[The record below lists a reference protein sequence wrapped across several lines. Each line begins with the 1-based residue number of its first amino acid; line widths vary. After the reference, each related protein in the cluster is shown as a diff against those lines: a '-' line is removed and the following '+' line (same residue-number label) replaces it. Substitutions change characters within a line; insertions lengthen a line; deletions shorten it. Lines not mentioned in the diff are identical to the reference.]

1 MTRDLILL
9 VAELRG
15 ITEGI
20 VYPTYSGV
28 LLRPNRLPKYLK
40 KMLGIR
46 AEHFRF
52 GPVLDQNKQPNW
64 FFFLKFWNR
73 TEPKTGSNR
82 LISVRFGLGFFPSKP
97 IQTEITPVEFFL
109 GFLST
114 TFFNT
119 SVLYLLSFSRKSTSI
134 FVLIDPCPKVKPSKK
149 IHKTKQKIYP

>member
-40 KMLGIR
+40 KMLGIM

-52 GPVLDQNKQPNW
+52 GPVLDQNKH
-64 FFFLKFWNR
+64 FFFSFG
-73 TEPKTGSNR
+73 TEPNR
-82 LISVRFGLGFFPSKP
+82 KP
-97 IQTEITPVEFFL
+97 VQT
-109 GFLST
+109 
-114 TFFNT
+114 
-119 SVLYLLSFSRKSTSI
+119 
-134 FVLIDPCPKVKPSKK
+134 D
-149 IHKTKQKIYP
+149 

>member
-40 KMLGIR
+40 KMLGIM

-52 GPVLDQNKQPNW
+52 GPVLD
-64 FFFLKFWNR
+64 
-73 TEPKTGSNR
+73 
-82 LISVRFGLGFFPSKP
+82 
-97 IQTEITPVEFFL
+97 
-109 GFLST
+109 
-114 TFFNT
+114 
-119 SVLYLLSFSRKSTSI
+119 
-134 FVLIDPCPKVKPSKK
+134 
-149 IHKTKQKIYP
+149 